1 MANSTADMRI
11 IHRFIALLAE
21 GFYCHLFF
29 QTQEPSL
36 DEAGK
41 NHIRAG
47 ICPLYLWN
55 RAVLADILRPI
66 MGRGNISD

>member
-1 MANSTADMRI
+1 MADSTTDMRI
-11 IHRFIALLAE
+11 IHRFITLLAV
-21 GFYCHLFF
+21 GFYRHLFL

-36 DEAGK
+36 DEAGE

-66 MGRGNISD
+66 MRRGSISD